1 MKKILK
7 ILAGVFGIVLID
19 QITKGVLLLL
29 LTRSVSGT
37 GSMFVSGGEWKESTS
52 FITQVTDFFNI
63 VFIWNPGTAF
73 SLFRNIGENLQ
84 WVVIGFTGVVI
95 GLILYYLLKRAA
107 AYERVPLI
115 LIAGGALGNMVDR
128 LRFGAVID
136 FLDFHIGGL
145 HWPAFNF
152 ADICISA
159 GVLLYV
165 LNWFLARRRCLRNAK
180 GEK

>member
-29 LTRSVSGT
+29 LA
-37 GSMFVSGGEWKESTS
+37 GSMFIYGAKWLVVPFPYLIS
-52 FITQVTDFFNI
+52 QVNDFFNI
-63 VFIWNPGTAF
+63 VFTWNPGTAF